1 MIRRPPRSTLVPYT
15 TLFRSP
21 PHVEDKEAGWGGRA
35 EHRIRV
41 GATRTHTLALRLP
54 LQTPPLYP
62 PCSPPGDPAGTGGQG
77 RGARCTCPDT
87 PVQWS
92 RAMSRPRKSDLSRSV
107 LFRGGGRRL

>member
-62 PCSPPGDPAGTGGQG
+62 PCSPPGDPAGTGG
-77 RGARCTCPDT
+77 D
-87 PVQWS
+87 
-92 RAMSRPRKSDLSRSV
+92 RKST
-107 LFRGGGRRL
+107 RLNSSHANISYAVFCLKKKKQHT